1 MLSTLRTLT
10 KSQYDVSMQT
20 PCKHIPS
27 HTFTHLDS
35 VCFRKN
41 TTFVCL
47 GGFSTCFATFTYC
60 TKVMLLFKVHLCIFL
75 LNRLGTPSWLEQI
88 SAWAGSTVCRM
99 TWRQEQ
105 SAVCVPVVTER
116 SLRLNGGVLMLRVSQ
131 ELWLSSFSVS
141 TCGCVCLKTILKEDN
156 CMDLKWLH
164 HQFRWSG
171 NLQGW
176 KMKPR
181 SMCQKL
187 NVHWLASSGWLQK
200 WINPYRLPC

>member
-1 MLSTLRTLT
+1 MLSTLRNLT

-99 TWRQEQ
+99 MWRQEQ

-116 SLRLNGGVLMLRVSQ
+116 SLRLNGGVLVLRVSQ

-141 TCGCVCLKTILKEDN
+141 TCGCVCVWKQSLKKTTVWTQDDYTISFGEVATSRAE
-156 CMDLKWLH
+156 KW
-164 HQFRWSG
+164 S
-171 NLQGW
+171 QG
-176 KMKPR
+176 
-181 SMCQKL
+181 
-187 NVHWLASSGWLQK
+187 
-200 WINPYRLPC
+200 PCAKS